1 MKIDMMWG
9 VLDQGLQSLI
19 NLSIGVLL
27 IYYES
32 KYSYGLYGLAFATL
46 LLFVGVS
53 NALVS
58 TQMTVIAPSKI
69 RKERMIF
76 CGSLIGGFFIILFSV
91 EILLILLY
99 EAIKNIFDLS
109 AYRFFVYAM
118 AIAVPAL
125 IFQEIMRRYFYLKL
139 IPKKV
144 FIMDICYAVIL
155 CIGLYYIIYLELND
169 KHIYTIAL
177 IGISASVSSLIY
189 FMGSDLKIKG
199 SIRYSYDSFR
209 EAWVGGKWALGGVMV
224 TWGQSQGYVYV
235 LGLLKGS
242 ELIAEANAA
251 RLFLAP
257 ISVVSTSIYK
267 VIMPRLV
274 NLKNNHNIDY
284 AVSIVRRIMFVM
296 LILIVMYTSILG
308 IYADWIVYKFMG
320 NKYQMV
326 NMLIYLWAF
335 YFICQAFR
343 NTNSI
348 LLQVIRLF
356 KRITLSNLFTSVFV
370 LVTSLL
376 TVTRYEVQGVIM
388 VMSLGELMLAIIF
401 WKILRNER
409 HKY

>member
-169 KHIYTIAL
+169 KHIYAIAL

-284 AVSIVRRIMFVM
+284 AVSIVRRIMFAM

-376 TVTRYEVQGVIM
+376 TVTRYEVQGVII